1 MPRTHT
7 EVPTVDC
14 VRLFV
19 RDFRKSWHFYRDRL
33 GLTPMKGHGK
43 PPYGEFVDK
52 GKAVLAIFDGKVMAK
67 AVGLLPGRY
76 PSNNVGRST
85 VIFSIKDVDHF
96 AQVLRRRRVRLLRD
110 PTNRPDW
117 GLRTI
122 HFQDPDGYLVEVY
135 SGIPPT

>member
-1 MPRTHT
+1 MPGTHP
-7 EVPTVDC
+7 EIPTVYC
-14 VRLFV
+14 VRLLV

-33 GLTPMKGHGK
+33 GLTPMKGHGQ

-52 GKAVLAIFDGKVMAK
+52 DRAVLAIFDRKVMAK
-67 AVGLLPGRY
+67 AVGLSPGRY
-76 PSNNVGRST
+76 SSKNVGRST
-85 VIFSIKDVDHF
+85 VIFSVKDVDRF
-96 AQVLRRRRVRLLRD
+96 AQLLRRRRVRLLRG

-135 SGIPPT
+135 SAIPT